1 MSRPIP
7 SLFLKQM
14 INISLVTCKREATV
28 KIPLSKAKIT
38 GQSDVPSQRGC
49 KRVQAVG
56 ILPSGV
62 MYKQTEARAQLNG
75 YRQSPFRLSKQN
87 DLRSLRL
94 SARVRTLT

>member
-14 INISLVTCKREATV
+14 INISLVMYKREATV

-49 KRVQAVG
+49 ERVQAVG

-75 YRQSPFRLSKQN
+75 YRQSPFCLSKQN